1 MAKRV
6 PVRLRR
12 FPSIQENAFVNEP
25 TANPPDFIT
34 FMVIGDDGQERAIN
48 FVRQDTLPPDLA
60 NKVGKAVVEKVLG
73 MGIFDEVTKAAF
85 GRRLLSIANEED
97 KKEDADEASSP
108 QP

>member
-6 PVRLRR
+6 PVRIRR
-12 FPSIQENAFVNEP
+12 FPSIQENAYVNEP

-60 NKVGKAVVEKVLG
+60 KKVGQAVVEKVTG
-73 MGIFDEVTKAAF
+73 MDLFDAATKAAF
-85 GRRLLSIANEED
+85 GRRLLSIASED
-97 KKEDADEASSP
+97 EKEGADEASSP
-108 QP
+108 QS

>member
-25 TANPPDFIT
+25 TANPPEFIT
-34 FMVIGDDGQERAIN
+34 FMVVGDDGKETSIN
-48 FVRQDTLPPDLA
+48 YVRQDTLPPDLA
-60 NKVGKAVVEKVLG
+60 TKVGKAVVSKVLG

-85 GRRLLSIANEED
+85 GRRLLSIASEE
-97 KKEDADEASSP
+97 KSDETSP
-108 QP
+108 PQS